1 MSSNSRRIGL
11 NLQIDRSKL
20 LDLLLIL
27 KNFLDDGIFPVMSEK
42 PLILITNDDGVKA
55 PGIRALISYIRPFG
69 RVVVV
74 APDRPQSGTAHA
86 VTIAHPL
93 RLELLAKDTDY
104 EEYSCNGTPADCVKL
119 AFKIVMRRRPD
130 FLFSGINHGTNAS
143 INVIYS
149 GTMAAVFEGAL
160 AGVPSVGFS
169 LDNYSQNADFGPSG
183 NTVRTIAAA
192 VITNG
197 LPEGVCLNV
206 NIPDVPE
213 TEIRGIKVCRQSE
226 GTWQE
231 DFDERED
238 PHGRPY
244 YWMKGVFVKIGNGED
259 TDQWAL
265 ENNFVAVVP
274 VQFDH
279 TAGHALETLRKLF

>member
-1 MSSNSRRIGL
+1 
-11 NLQIDRSKL
+11 
-20 LDLLLIL
+20 
-27 KNFLDDGIFPVMSEK
+27 MSEK

-55 PGIRALISYIRPFG
+55 PGIRALIDYIRPFG
-69 RVVVV
+69 RIVVV

-93 RLELLAKDTDY
+93 RLEHIRSEEDY

-130 FLFSGINHGTNAS
+130 FLFSGINHGTNSS

-160 AGVPSVGFS
+160 AGVPAVGFS
-169 LDNYSQNADFGPSG
+169 LNNYSLKADFGPSG
-183 NTVRTIAAA
+183 QFVRKIAAE
-192 VITNG
+192 VIANG
-197 LPEGVCLNV
+197 LPDGVCLNV
-206 NIPDVPE
+206 NIPDLPAPE
-213 TEIRGIKVCRQSE
+213 IKGIKVCRQAA

-238 PHGRPY
+238 PHGRKY
-244 YWMKGVFVKIGNGED
+244 YWMKGVFVQTGNGED

-265 ENNFVAVVP
+265 EHDYVAVVP
-274 VQFDH
+274 VHFDM
-279 TAGHALETLRKLF
+279 TANHALQTLTNRF

>member
-1 MSSNSRRIGL
+1 MMSE
-11 NLQIDRSKL
+11 
-20 LDLLLIL
+20 
-27 KNFLDDGIFPVMSEK
+27 EK
-42 PLILITNDDGVKA
+42 PLILITNDDSVKA

-93 RLELLAKDTDY
+93 RLELLTKEADY

-130 FLFSGINHGTNAS
+130 FLFSGINHGSNAS
-143 INVIYS
+143 INIIYS
-149 GTMAAVFEGAL
+149 GTMAAVLEGAL
-160 AGVPSVGFS
+160 AGVPSAGFS
-169 LDNYSQNADFGPSG
+169 LTNYSLHADFGPSG
-183 NTVRTIAAA
+183 KFVKTIVAS
-192 VITNG
+192 VIADG
-197 LPEGVCLNV
+197 LPDGVCLNV

-213 TEIRGIKVCRQSE
+213 NEIRGIKVCRQAE

-238 PHGRPY
+238 PNGRKY
-244 YWMKGVFVKIGNGED
+244 YWMKGVYAKIGDGQD

-265 ENNFVAVVP
+265 ENKYVAVVP
-274 VQFDH
+274 VQFDL
-279 TAGHALETLRKLF
+279 TANRAMETLIKRF

>member
-1 MSSNSRRIGL
+1 MN
-11 NLQIDRSKL
+11 K
-20 LDLLLIL
+20 
-27 KNFLDDGIFPVMSEK
+27 K

-55 PGIRALISYIRPFG
+55 AGIRALINYIRPFG
-69 RVVVV
+69 KVVVV

-93 RLELLAKDTDY
+93 RFEPITHEPDY

-143 INVIYS
+143 INIIYS
-149 GTMAAVFEGAL
+149 GTMAAVLEGAL
-160 AGVPSVGFS
+160 ANVPSVGFS
-169 LDNYSQNADFGPSG
+169 LNNYSLNADFGSSEKYVKAIVS
-183 NTVRTIAAA
+183 N
-192 VITNG
+192 VISEG
-197 LPEGVCLNV
+197 LPDGVCLNV
-206 NIPDVPE
+206 NLPDVPE
-213 TEIRGIKVCRQSE
+213 DKIKGIKVCRQAA

-238 PHGRPY
+238 PNGRKY
-244 YWMKGVFVKIGNGED
+244 YWMKGVYLQIGNGED

-265 ENNFVAVVP
+265 EHNYVAVVP
-274 VQFDH
+274 VQFDF
-279 TAGHALETLRKLF
+279 TATKAMDLLRTRF

>member
-1 MSSNSRRIGL
+1 MMSE
-11 NLQIDRSKL
+11 
-20 LDLLLIL
+20 
-27 KNFLDDGIFPVMSEK
+27 EK
-42 PLILITNDDGVKA
+42 PLILITNDDSVKA

-69 RVVVV
+69 RIVVV

-93 RLELLAKDTDY
+93 RLELITEEADY

-130 FLFSGINHGTNAS
+130 FLFSGINHGSNAS
-143 INVIYS
+143 INIIYS
-149 GTMAAVFEGAL
+149 GTMAAVLEGAL

-169 LDNYSQNADFGPSG
+169 LTNYSLNADFGPSAKF
-183 NTVRTIAAA
+183 VKTIVASVMAD
-192 VITNG
+192 G
-197 LPEGVCLNV
+197 LPDGVCLNV

-213 TEIRGIKVCRQSE
+213 NEIRGIKVCRQAE

-238 PHGRPY
+238 PNGRKY
-244 YWMKGVFVKIGNGED
+244 YWMKGVYAKIGEGRD

-265 ENNFVAVVP
+265 ENKYVAVVP
-274 VQFDH
+274 VQFDL
-279 TAGHALETLRKLF
+279 TANSALETLINRF

>member
-1 MSSNSRRIGL
+1 MI
-11 NLQIDRSKL
+11 
-20 LDLLLIL
+20 
-27 KNFLDDGIFPVMSEK
+27 EK
-42 PLILITNDDGVKA
+42 PLILITNDDSVKA
-55 PGIRALISYIRPFG
+55 PGIRALISYIRPYG

-93 RLELLAKDTDY
+93 RLELIAKETDY

-130 FLFSGINHGTNAS
+130 FLFSGINHGSNAS
-143 INVIYS
+143 INIIYS
-149 GTMAAVFEGAL
+149 GTMAAVLEGAL

-169 LDNYSQNADFGPSG
+169 LNNYNLNANFQSAEKFIK
-183 NTVRTIAAA
+183 TIAST
-192 VITNG
+192 VIENG
-197 LPEGVCLNV
+197 LPLGVCLNV

-213 TEIRGIKVCRQSE
+213 HEIKGIKICRQAE

-238 PHGRPY
+238 PHGREY
-244 YWMKGVFVKIGNGED
+244 YWMKGVYAMIGNGQD
-259 TDQWAL
+259 TDQWAM
-265 ENNFVAVVP
+265 NNNYIAIVP
-274 VQFDH
+274 VQYDL
-279 TAGHALETLRKLF
+279 TANQAIEILRKLF